1 LRIAAP
7 ALKVEGGVD
16 VGGAVFALRIMS
28 LSSQTGCGEPV
39 GESTPLD
46 GPFELLPVGW
56 SLPEEGSVMHISP
69 VFASL
74 PGSGCTAEPPSS
86 DAPRPPGSDPAP
98 RGTSILVIDDEPLI
112 CFTTRQLLEL
122 SGYDVLTATNGPDAV
137 ELFGRDPARVAAVL
151 LDLSMPGTS
160 ADEILTALKHRR
172 DDIRV
177 ILMSG
182 YDQQEIEARV
192 RDAAVAAFLP
202 KPFTMDQL
210 NETLTRV
217 LGA

>member
-1 LRIAAP
+1 
-7 ALKVEGGVD
+7 
-16 VGGAVFALRIMS
+16 MS

-74 PGSGCTAEPPSS
+74 PGSGYTAEPPSS

-137 ELFGRDPARVAAVL
+137 ELFGRDPARVAA
-151 LDLSMPGTS
+151 
-160 ADEILTALKHRR
+160 DEILTALKHRR